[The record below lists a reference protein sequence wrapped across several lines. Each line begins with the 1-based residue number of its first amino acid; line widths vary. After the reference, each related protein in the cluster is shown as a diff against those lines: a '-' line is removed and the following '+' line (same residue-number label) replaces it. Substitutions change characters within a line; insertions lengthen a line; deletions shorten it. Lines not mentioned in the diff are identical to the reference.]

1 MNQSIYIIA
10 GEVSGDTHGAH
21 LMQALH
27 EQNPGLAFYGAGG
40 PAMRGVGGEGMTDWV
55 EDAAVMGLWE
65 VLKHYQWFKKRFY
78 EMLDELLQIKPSV
91 LVLIDYPG
99 FNLRFAAA
107 VREKLP
113 DTKIVYYIS
122 PQVWAWNKGRIPK
135 MAETLDLMLCIFPF
149 EKELFE
155 SAGLK
160 TTFVGHP
167 LVDELE
173 EKKEDVVRDES
184 LIGLFPGSRER
195 EVDRLFPL
203 MVETARRMNSHYP
216 EWKYE
221 AAAASPKLEKHMCK
235 IIKDGK
241 LPDEVEITL
250 LTGNSHSLMQRATC
264 GVVASG
270 TATLEAAA
278 LGLPYCLVY
287 KLAWPTW
294 IMGKVLVKLKLIG
307 LVNILAGEKV
317 VEELI
322 QSDADPGNLE
332 GILEGLMTDVDAR
345 EVLRKKLLKTAS
357 KLGAP
362 GAHVRAAS
370 EISNFLKLE
379 DSTAHSFN
387 R

>member
-1 MNQSIYIIA
+1 MNQSIYIVA

-27 EQNPGLAFYGAGG
+27 DQTPGLVFYGAGG
-40 PAMRGVGGEGMTDWV
+40 PAMRKVGGEGLTDWV
-55 EDAAVMGLWE
+55 EDAAVMGIWE

-78 EMLDELLQIKPSV
+78 EMLEDLLRVKPAV

-99 FNLRFAAA
+99 FNLRFASA
-107 VREKLP
+107 VRERLP

-149 EKELFE
+149 EKEIFE
-155 SAGLK
+155 SAGLR
-160 TTFVGHP
+160 TEFVGHP
-167 LVDELE
+167 LVDELQ
-173 EKKEDVVRDES
+173 EKREDVERDGS

-203 MVETARRMNSHYP
+203 MVETARRMYSHHP

-221 AAAASPKLEKHMCK
+221 AAAASPKLEVHMQK
-235 IIKDGK
+235 IIDAGK
-241 LPDEVEITL
+241 LPDDGMITL
-250 LTGNSHSLMQRATC
+250 NSGTSHSLMQRATC

-294 IMGKVLVKLKLIG
+294 IMGKMLVKLKLIG

-317 VEELI
+317 VEELV

-332 GILEGLMTDVDAR
+332 DILQGLMTDDDAR
-345 EVLRKKLLKTAS
+345 EALRTKLLATAS

-362 GAHVRAAS
+362 GAHVRAAT
-370 EISNFLKLE
+370 EITKLL
-379 DSTAHSFN
+379 